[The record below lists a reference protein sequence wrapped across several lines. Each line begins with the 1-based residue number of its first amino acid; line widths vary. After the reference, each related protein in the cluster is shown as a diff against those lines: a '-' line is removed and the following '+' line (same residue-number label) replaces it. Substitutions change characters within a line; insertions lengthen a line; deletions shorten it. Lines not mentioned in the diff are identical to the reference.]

1 MPDAKS
7 TTRKNTVTQNDANNT
22 MIQTNPENNEII
34 LNISATSGA
43 ITQAKMEEIKLALIG
58 LATNS
63 AQRLTI
69 QNKQMIP
76 EQAQQILALLN
87 GQELALFTMEIN
99 LPRHLTDTRVQI
111 EFDNIISNHR
121 IEKNRNNLVQ
131 ADSTADETNI
141 TDTGAQPSKKR
152 TLPKGKIKPKIE
164 ITLHEEI
171 TVDNATDSSDALKDE
186 PRTNLRQIT
195 TKELERSPIAAQF
208 VSEILAQPKNKAIK
222 TTWEAITNRK
232 DAQTFRTNFID
243 LLDTNANLETHPI
256 QQLLHNKP
264 ELKTA
269 LNTWTRE
276 LSLGKK
282 QYDALID
289 VYGQYGHLGLEK
301 LFKTW
306 EYDNE
311 PFKQDA
317 FKKTH
322 ALLLKNMPSYLPFI
336 EDNAFNEVIS
346 KISTLSEAKRSWW
359 MALIKN
365 HSEIHHYTDLPTL
378 YKKFVDDTV
387 IMEEMGL
394 TFYPIDSLRDKRDL
408 PSILADMITLI
419 QKCPEH
425 DRAVQ
430 WACMHAIDLKQQ
442 NNEHF
447 IIPEMDQGI
456 KQPIATLD
464 EFKAL
469 IQINPS
475 MNPQDI
481 KPALYRY
488 LATRK
493 RHLPLQ
499 QYREIL
505 DDIFSYPDK
514 GKEPLLNNEI
524 KLRMAYVLAKTT
536 SSDIVEGFDT
546 QKVLEEWNIFK
557 NRTIHLEYMKRIAKN
572 MATSESFIYT
582 FVRRIDIRIKV
593 LAPIMQMPIIPPMSY
608 LNKLITLSEYKYL
621 NPQYTSTFDLPK
633 MDAIDKE
640 MPAKMNEA
648 AVLYNTYPDIMVQ
661 AIRLIKTD
669 TIEKNASGKYHP
681 PAEDI
686 NLFEKF
692 ISTCKILT
700 DRKYNNEQRIADKKN
715 QPIATLLPLLTTFH
729 LEYST
734 PEELVGLIEQYTKR
748 INTNT
753 DPDIQ
758 EKVLHLL
765 PYALSLLQKIKNRNQ
780 PYKLTIATLN
790 DIQSVVLNGIQNKSL
805 SSKKQVRTKMDE
817 IYGKLFNENELRDIR
832 DDVNFDTLFDTN
844 HCDQPEIRRSIE
856 QIVSNFD
863 NDEEKESQAALAA
876 DLLDMTKVLN
886 PEQNTRFFEYCQEA
900 FKTGGLLSRDK
911 QNTSPSYIKQFN
923 DLVTILT
930 NLKSTTEFDR
940 YMSTVSESVMKNGS
954 DQDSIAKCCYL
965 LNTLFPFLIEQ
976 GIDRKEAF
984 NFAAKIICNRQLSD
998 LHISH
1003 GEVNYQTPEKISTRF
1018 IADLDQQVEQFRT
1031 DANRRTQNDLLQ
1043 LRTTIEAI
1051 NAASAINPPFFEKY
1065 REILDIIADVNQK
1078 IEERTAANQKRTG
1091 VTKFFDKLTF
1101 KDTYRAIVSE
1111 DEYNKLFDEGL
1122 SNLTSGTLNQI
1133 NTYNREIST
1142 RFQDVVTHLYH
1153 KKTELLKKYNNIA
1166 IRTNDFIDNALALS
1180 SPQDVGET
1188 HNVIC
1193 QLIDD
1198 LLAIDDQNLVM
1209 SIMYHYSGGMEHR
1222 GLKDLID
1229 LFNTEDY
1236 KTLEPNLKKDFI
1248 SVIMTQMNNGTP
1260 LFPEKQKG
1268 QSDEDYKKQYE
1279 KLSLGFNDERG
1290 VIKYFLKFISTNKNN
1305 KIIMSC
1311 MHDYYQHAPY
1321 PPITKFILWT
1331 KNFNNRKAIDDLYKK
1346 FDLNPS
1352 AITPDHNGRE
1362 EENEFK
1368 ITQAEKIIEK
1378 MPEVQDIF
1386 QKDDLHE
1393 IKNHQRKVRLL
1404 STQEILTELKIFK
1417 DNPPKDHIRMVTLTA
1432 ELLHRCKGNPPIF
1445 VGKEQI
1451 GGRSY
1456 ELNTT
1461 QLLAVLAMLE
1471 SGNRVTAEIG
1481 TGEGKTRILMLLNA
1495 CQFLKG
1501 NTVDFLTSNLAL
1513 AERDYLEALPF
1524 YQSLGAEVNFIT
1536 ATSKIEDYKIGGIN
1550 ISDPPNLFLFR
1561 EKAIN
1566 IDQADKVLDPHP
1578 EKRAISLDEADVT
1591 FFDVSNTKYNFSSKT
1606 PKINIDLLP
1615 VYPLLMEFF
1624 AESANEE
1631 TYGNDKQ
1638 RCNELLLHYIEDR
1651 NPKLYQ
1657 IVRKLSKNHLEKLQD
1672 AAYTARHLEYNID
1685 YSIVTEATTPT
1696 ALGERKVA
1704 AAMCLIGSRVNE
1716 NARFSDGV
1724 HACLHAELNRLMKAP
1739 SQENEHDYLKE
1750 ALNKCKAKG
1759 RVFNIEPQRQ
1769 LMATTS
1775 SDAMLQCYKKGS
1787 LMAVTGTIGSELE
1800 KREAKSHFKTK
1811 FVHIPPHKTKRRY
1824 DRPIVICETNEKYM
1838 QAFIKSILDASARNE
1853 PTLII
1858 CKDDNDSRAL
1868 HDALERHLK
1877 SKPSKTTLPKITR
1890 IHAAT
1895 DYEDEIREAAYI
1907 NNVAGM
1913 PGQVTISTD
1922 MQGRGVDIKPG
1933 PAGLRVLHA
1942 YLPPIERNYIQG
1954 VGRSGR
1960 FGAIGNT
1967 QMILNVEM
1975 LKRDFGINYLN
1986 ADFYLNPETFI
1997 KRLQVFA
2004 TFTKELHRLFHKTF
2018 DDRLTEYTK
2027 LYEKFKPAGDQSA
2040 EAWSHFIS
2048 QYNISQENAQQ
2059 AIEVQLQERT
2069 PSIKLIE
2076 EKLQE
2081 HSQKVN
2087 GLWKN
2092 FIDTLPE
2099 DQTAS
2104 FEENLIEPTLKKPEL
2119 LAQWL
2124 DDMRD
2129 LEAQG
2134 TTHVEVEEIRH
2145 VKIHEQYDSA
2155 TAGRLNILKDPSHF
2169 SPNIKAWLKN
2179 QGSLFPHLKS
2189 WFKNDLS
2196 IFNIFANFRAWRR
2209 GEGLLF
2215 PNLLAWWTGNLS
2227 FRNMVSQW
2235 PIIRLFITP
2244 KEETHIVKIKVPS
2257 TFSTLYKK
2265 YPELMDKNDEA
2276 ADLES
2281 DVDPSPLPTPPQ
2293 EPTADAGAEE
2303 AEPEAGANA
2312 EVSNTEKPAEDP
2324 KTSPDAN
2331 TPRKS

>member
-7 TTRKNTVTQNDANNT
+7 TTSKNTLTPNDANNT
-22 MIQTNPENNEII
+22 MIQNNPDHNEII

-43 ITQAKMEEIKLALIG
+43 ISQANLEEIKQNLIG
-58 LATNS
+58 LITHS
-63 AQRLTI
+63 AQKITI
-69 QNKQMIP
+69 QNKQLTA
-76 EQAQQILALLN
+76 EQAQQILAVLN
-87 GQELALFTMEIN
+87 GPALALFTMEIN

-111 EFDNIISNHR
+111 EFDNLISNHR
-121 IEKNRNNLVQ
+121 VEKNKNNLAQTNAV
-131 ADSTADETNI
+131 TDETNI
-141 TDTGAQPSKKR
+141 ADTGAQPSKKR
-152 TLPKGKIKPKIE
+152 VLPKGKIKPKIE

-171 TVDNATDSSDALKDE
+171 TVDNATDSGNALKDE
-186 PRTNLRQIT
+186 PSSHMRQTT
-195 TKELERSPIAAQF
+195 TKELKRSPIAAQF

-243 LLDTNANLETHPI
+243 SLDMSANLESHPL
-256 QQLLHNKP
+256 QQILQNKP

-269 LNTWTRE
+269 LNTWIRE
-276 LSLGKK
+276 LNLEKK
-282 QYDALID
+282 QYDALMD

-301 LFKTW
+301 LFKIW

-336 EDNAFNEVIS
+336 EDNAFNEIIA

-359 MALIKN
+359 MALLKN
-365 HSEIHHYTDLPTL
+365 HSEIHKYTDLPTL
-378 YKKFVDDTV
+378 YKKFIDDTV

-408 PSILADMITLI
+408 PSILGDMITLI

-430 WACMHAIDLKQQ
+430 WTCMHTIDLKQQ

-447 IIPEMDQGI
+447 IIPEMDPG
-456 KQPIATLD
+456 KNQPTATLD
-464 EFKAL
+464 EFKVL
-469 IQINPS
+469 IQSNPS
-475 MNPQDI
+475 MSPQDI

-488 LATRK
+488 LTTKK

-499 QYREIL
+499 QYREII
-505 DDIFSYPDK
+505 DEIFSYPEK

-536 SSDIVEGFDT
+536 SSDFVEGFDT

-557 NRTIHLEYMKRIAKN
+557 NRTLHLEYMKRIAKN
-572 MATSESFIYT
+572 MATPESAIYLI
-582 FVRRIDIRIKV
+582 VNRKDIRIKV

-621 NPQYTSTFDLPK
+621 NPKYTATIDLAK

-640 MPAKMNEA
+640 MPLKMNEA
-648 AVLYNTYPDIMVQ
+648 AALYNTYPDIMVQ

-669 TIEKNASGKYHP
+669 TIVKNSSGKYHP

-686 NLFEKF
+686 DLFEKF

-700 DRKYNNEQRIADKKN
+700 DKKYNNEQRIADKKN

-734 PEELVGLIEQYTKR
+734 PEELVNLIERYTKR

-753 DPDIQ
+753 DPDTK
-758 EKVLHLL
+758 EKLLHLL
-765 PYALSLLQKIKNRNQ
+765 PYALSLLQKIKSRKE

-790 DIQSVVLNGIQNKSL
+790 DVQDVILEGIQNKTL
-805 SSKKQVRTKMDE
+805 SSKKQIRAKMDE
-817 IYGKLFNENELRDIR
+817 LYGKHFNDNELRDIR
-832 DDVNFDTLFDTN
+832 DDVNFDTLFDAN

-876 DLLDMTKVLN
+876 DLLNMTKVLS
-886 PEQNTRFFEYCQEA
+886 PEQNTQFFDYCQEA

-911 QNTSPSYIKQFN
+911 QNTPPSYIKQFN
-923 DLVTILT
+923 DLVKILT
-930 NLKSTTEFDR
+930 NLKSITEFDR
-940 YMSTVSESVMKNGS
+940 YMSTVRESVMKNGS
-954 DQDSIAKCCYL
+954 DQDSIAKCHYL
-965 LNTLFPFLIEQ
+965 LTTLFPFLIEQ

-984 NFAAKIICNRQLSD
+984 NFAAKIICNRQLTD
-998 LHISH
+998 LQISH
-1003 GEVNYQTPEKISTRF
+1003 GDVNYPTPEKISTRL
-1018 IADLDQQVEQFRT
+1018 IADLDQQVAQFRT
-1031 DANRRTQNDLLQ
+1031 DANHRTQNDLLQ
-1043 LRTTIEAI
+1043 MRTTIEAI
-1051 NAASAINPPFFEKY
+1051 NAASTINPQFFEKY
-1065 REILDIIADVNQK
+1065 RQILDVIEDVNQK
-1078 IEERTAANQKRTG
+1078 IEARTAANQNRTG

-1101 KDTYRAIVSE
+1101 KDTYRAVVSE
-1111 DEYNKLFDEGL
+1111 EEYNILFDQDL
-1122 SNLTSGTLNQI
+1122 SNLTSGTLEQL

-1142 RFQDVVTHLYH
+1142 RFQDVVTHLFH

-1166 IRTNDFIDNALALS
+1166 IRANNFIDDALALS

-1188 HNVIC
+1188 HNVTC

-1268 QSDEDYKKQYE
+1268 QSDKDYEIQSKKFSIDC
-1279 KLSLGFNDERG
+1279 KDERD
-1290 VIKYFLKFISTNKNN
+1290 VIKHFLKFISTNKNN
-1305 KIIMSC
+1305 KVIMSC

-1321 PPITKFILWT
+1321 PPIAKFILWT
-1331 KNFNNRKAIDDLYKK
+1331 KNFHNRKTIDELYEE

-1352 AITPDHNGRE
+1352 AITLDHNGRE

-1368 ITQAEKIIEK
+1368 MVQAEKIIEK

-1386 QKDDLHE
+1386 HPDDLYE
-1393 IKNHQRKVRLL
+1393 IRNHQRKVRKL
-1404 STQEILTELKIFK
+1404 STQAILTELKSFK
-1417 DNPPKDHIRMVTLTA
+1417 DNPPKDHIRMVMLAA

-1445 VGKEQI
+1445 VGNEQI

-1461 QLLAVLAMLE
+1461 QLLAVLSMLE

-1524 YQSLGAEVNFIT
+1524 YKSLGAEVNFIT

-1566 IDQADKVLDPHP
+1566 SNQADKVLDPHP

-1624 AESANEE
+1624 AESANEA

-1657 IVRKLSKNHLEKLQD
+1657 IVKKLSKSHLEKLQD
-1672 AAYTARHLEYNID
+1672 AAYTARHLEYNVD

-1724 HACLHAELNRLMKAP
+1724 HACLHAELNRLMKTP
-1739 SQENEHDYLKE
+1739 TQEKDHDYLKE
-1750 ALNKCKAKG
+1750 ALDKCKAKG

-1769 LMATTS
+1769 LMATAS

-1800 KREAKSHFKTK
+1800 KREAKLHFKTK

-1824 DRPIVICETNEKYM
+1824 DRPIVICETNEKYL
-1838 QAFIKSILDASARNE
+1838 QALIKSILDASARNE

-1877 SKPSKTTLPKITR
+1877 SKPSKMGLPKITR

-1954 VGRSGR
+1954 IGRSGR

-2059 AIEVQLQERT
+2059 AIEAQLQERT

-2081 HSQKVN
+2081 HSQKVEE
-2087 GLWKN
+2087 LWEN

-2099 DQTAS
+2099 DQKTS

-2124 DDMRD
+2124 DDMRE

-2134 TTHVEVEEIRH
+2134 VTQVEVEETRI
-2145 VKIHEQYDSA
+2145 VKIHEQYDAA

-2169 SPNIKAWLKN
+2169 SPNIRAWLKN
-2179 QGSLFPHLKS
+2179 QGSLFPNLRA

-2215 PNLLAWWTGNLS
+2215 PNFLAWWTGNLS

-2235 PIIRLFITP
+2235 PLIRLFISP
-2244 KEETHIVKIKVPS
+2244 KEETHVVKIKIPS

-2265 YPELMDKNDEA
+2265 YPELMDKNDDSD
-2276 ADLES
+2276 DLES
-2281 DVDPSPLPTPPQ
+2281 DVEPSQPPSPSQ
-2293 EPTADAGAEE
+2293 EQLAAEAETKAAEE
-2303 AEPEAGANA
+2303 DAELN
-2312 EVSNTEKPAEDP
+2312 NTEKPAEGS
-2324 KTSPDAN
+2324 KNSPDTNN
-2331 TPRKS
+2331 TSRKS